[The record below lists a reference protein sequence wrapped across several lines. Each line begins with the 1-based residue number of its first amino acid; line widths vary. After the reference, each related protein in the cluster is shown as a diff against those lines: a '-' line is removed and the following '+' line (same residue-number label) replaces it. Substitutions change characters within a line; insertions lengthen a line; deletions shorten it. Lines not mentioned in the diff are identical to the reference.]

1 MFEPDFRGPNFEA
14 LGLAPPFANCR
25 RNTLQQLISLWA
37 TRLQNS
43 LQKHP
48 RRVLAGVA
56 VTLTVAGG
64 GAFAVASL
72 DAGVANM
79 PIQQVVESVNTLS
92 LPSLWT
98 DNKPLQLFRSDIT
111 RSSDSADSLLSRL
124 GLSDAEAAVFLRN
137 TKTARQQLIGHAG
150 RLVSVEG
157 DAEHRLTRLTAR
169 WANDDGV
176 NFTRWVMERTS
187 EGFTERQES
196 APLTISTRMGNGTI
210 QSSLF
215 AATDDAN
222 IPDSVANQLA
232 DIFAGEIDFHR
243 DLRKDDRFAVVY
255 ESLEADGEV
264 LRAGRVLSAEFV
276 NNGKSHQA
284 FWFKEANAKEGGYY
298 NADGVSLRRAYLA
311 SPLAF
316 SRVTSG
322 FKMRFH
328 PILQT
333 WRAHLGV
340 DYAAPTGTPVRS
352 VGQGIVDVAGS
363 QGGFGNVVMVKHASG
378 QTTVYAHLSRI
389 NVKRGQSVMQ
399 GQTLGL
405 VGATGW
411 ATGPHLHFE
420 FRVNGQHKDPRTMA
434 RQSTAIEIS
443 AAAREQFKRHAAT
456 AKVDLAAAASTQV
469 SRAE

>member
-1 MFEPDFRGPNFEA
+1 
-14 LGLAPPFANCR
+14 
-25 RNTLQQLISLWA
+25 
-37 TRLQNS
+37 
-43 LQKHP
+43 
-48 RRVLAGVA
+48 
-56 VTLTVAGG
+56 
-64 GAFAVASL
+64 
-72 DAGVANM
+72 
-79 PIQQVVESVNTLS
+79 
-92 LPSLWT
+92 
-98 DNKPLQLFRSDIT
+98 
-111 RSSDSADSLLSRL
+111 
-124 GLSDAEAAVFLRN
+124 
-137 TKTARQQLIGHAG
+137 
-150 RLVSVEG
+150 LVSVEG

-169 WANDDGV
+169 WANDDGE
-176 NFTRWVMERTS
+176 NFTRWVMERS
-187 EGFTERQES
+187 AEGFTERQEI
-196 APLTISTRMGNGTI
+196 APLTIGTRMGNGTI

-215 AATDDAN
+215 AATDDAD

-276 NNGKSHQA
+276 NNGKTHQA

-420 FRVNGQHKDPRTMA
+420 FRVNGQHKDPRIMA
-434 RQSTAIEIS
+434 RQSTAVEIS
-443 AAAREQFKRHAAT
+443 AAAREQFKRHASI

>member
-1 MFEPDFRGPNFEA
+1 MQ
-14 LGLAPPFANCR
+14 
-25 RNTLQQLISLWA
+25 TLFSLWA
-37 TRLQNS
+37 ARLQNS
-43 LQKHP
+43 VQQHP

-56 VTLTVAGG
+56 VLLSVMGG
-64 GAFAVASL
+64 GAFAVANL
-72 DAGVANM
+72 DDETSKL
-79 PIQQVVESVNTLS
+79 PLQQVVESVNTLS
-92 LPSLWT
+92 LPSLWA
-98 DNKPLQLFRSDIT
+98 DKSLQLFRSDVT
-111 RSSDSADSLLSRL
+111 RSNDTADSLLSRL
-124 GLSDAEAAVFLRN
+124 GLSDAEAATYIRN
-137 TKTARQQLIGHAG
+137 TRTARQYITGRAG
-150 RLVSVEG
+150 RLVSAEG

-169 WANDDGV
+169 WANDDGE
-176 NFTRWVMERTS
+176 NFTRWVMERTA
-187 EGFTERQES
+187 EGFVERLEI
-196 APLTISTRMGNGTI
+196 ARLNVSTRMGNGTI

-215 AATDDAN
+215 AATDDAD
-222 IPDSVANQLA
+222 IPDSVASQLA
-232 DIFAGEIDFHR
+232 DIFAGDIDFHR
-243 DLRKDDRFAVVY
+243 ALRKGDRFAVVY

-264 LRAGRVLSAEFV
+264 LRTGRVLSAEFV
-276 NNGKSHQA
+276 NNGKTHQA
-284 FWFKEANAKEGGYY
+284 FWFKEASAKEGGYY
-298 NADGVSLRRAYLA
+298 NAEGVSLRRAYLA

-352 VGQGIVDVAGS
+352 VGQGIVDVAGA

-405 VGATGW
+405 VGSTGW

-420 FRVNGQHKDPRTMA
+420 FRVNGQHKDPLTMA
-434 RQSTAIEIS
+434 RQSVAVEVS
-443 AAAREQFKRHAAT
+443 AAAREQFKRHAAI
-456 AKVDLAAAASTQV
+456 AKVDLAAAASGQL
-469 SRAE
+469 SNAE

>member
-1 MFEPDFRGPNFEA
+1 MQ
-14 LGLAPPFANCR
+14 PF
-25 RNTLQQLISLWA
+25 ISLWA

-48 RRVLAGVA
+48 RRILVGVA

-72 DAGVANM
+72 DSGAANM
-79 PIQQVVESVNTLS
+79 PLKQVVESVNTLS
-92 LPSLWT
+92 LPSLRA
-98 DNKPLQLFRSDIT
+98 DKPLQLFRSDVS
-111 RSSDSADSLLSRL
+111 RSADSADSLLSRL
-124 GLSDAEAAVFLRN
+124 GLNDAEASAYLRN
-137 TKTARQQLIGHAG
+137 SKISRQQIIGRAG

-157 DAEHRLTRLTAR
+157 DAEHQLMRLTAR
-169 WANDDGV
+169 WANDDGKT
-176 NFTRWVMERTS
+176 FTRWVMERTA
-187 EGFTERQES
+187 EGFAERQEL
-196 APLTISTRMGNGTI
+196 AELTIGTRMGNGTI
-210 QSSLF
+210 QTSLF
-215 AATDDAN
+215 AATDDAD
-222 IPDSVANQLA
+222 IPDSVATQLA
-232 DIFAGEIDFHR
+232 EIFAGEIDFHR

-276 NNGKSHQA
+276 NNGKTHQA

-363 QGGFGNVVMVKHASG
+363 QGGFGNVVMVKHANG
-378 QTTVYAHLSRI
+378 HTTV
-389 NVKRGQSVMQ
+389 
-399 GQTLGL
+399 
-405 VGATGW
+405 
-411 ATGPHLHFE
+411 
-420 FRVNGQHKDPRTMA
+420 
-434 RQSTAIEIS
+434 
-443 AAAREQFKRHAAT
+443 
-456 AKVDLAAAASTQV
+456 
-469 SRAE
+469 

>member
-1 MFEPDFRGPNFEA
+1 MFEADFRGPNFEA
-14 LGLAPPFANCR
+14 LGLAPPSTNCR
-25 RNTLQQLISLWA
+25 RNTLQRFISLWA
-37 TRLQNS
+37 TRLHNS
-43 LQKHP
+43 LQKYP

-72 DAGVANM
+72 ESGVAHM
-79 PIQQVVESVNTLS
+79 PLQQVVESVNTLS

-98 DNKPLQLFRSDIT
+98 DKSLQLFRSDLT
-111 RSSDSADSLLSRL
+111 RSSDTADSLLSRL
-124 GLSDAEAAVFLRN
+124 GLSDPEAASYLRN
-137 TKTARQQLIGHAG
+137 ARTARQQLMGRAG

-169 WANDDGV
+169 WANEDGE
-176 NFTRWVMERTS
+176 NFTRWVIERKDG
-187 EGFTERQES
+187 GFVERLETAQ
-196 APLTISTRMGNGTI
+196 LNVSTRMGSGTI

-215 AATDDAN
+215 AATDEAD
-222 IPDSVANQLA
+222 IPDSVATQLA
-232 DIFAGEIDFHR
+232 EIFAGEIDFHR

-255 ESLEADGEV
+255 ESHEADGEV

-276 NNGKSHQA
+276 NNGKTHQA

-340 DYAAPTGTPVRS
+340 DYAAPAGTPVRS
-352 VGQGIVDVAGS
+352 VGQGVVDVAGA

-389 NVKRGQSVMQ
+389 NVKRGQTVMQ

-420 FRVNGQHKDPRTMA
+420 FRVNGQHKDPRVMA
-434 RQSTAIEIS
+434 RQSTSVAIS
-443 AAAREQFKRHAAT
+443 AAAREEFKRHAAI
-456 AKVDLAAAASTQV
+456 AQVDLTAAASTQV

>member
-1 MFEPDFRGPNFEA
+1 M
-14 LGLAPPFANCR
+14 
-25 RNTLQQLISLWA
+25 WA
-37 TRLQNS
+37 SRLQNS

-48 RRVLAGVA
+48 RHVLAGVA
-56 VTLTVAGG
+56 ITLTVAGS
-64 GAFAVASL
+64 GAFAVANL
-72 DAGVANM
+72 DTGTTGM
-79 PIQQVVESVNTLS
+79 PLQQVVESVNTLS
-92 LPSLWT
+92 LPSLWA
-98 DNKPLQLFRSDIT
+98 DKPMQLFRSDVT

-124 GLSDAEAAVFLRN
+124 GLSDPEAATYLRN
-137 TKTARQQLIGHAG
+137 TKTARQQLIGRAG

-169 WANDDGV
+169 WANDDGE
-176 NFTRWVMERTS
+176 NFTRWVMERK
-187 EGFTERQES
+187 EGGFVERLET
-196 APLTISTRMGNGTI
+196 APLNVSTRMGNGTI
-210 QSSLF
+210 QTSLF
-215 AATDDAN
+215 AATDDAD

-276 NNGKSHQA
+276 NNGKTHQA
-284 FWFKEANAKEGGYY
+284 FWFKEVNAKEGGYY

-333 WRAHLGV
+333 WRAHLGI

-434 RQSTAIEIS
+434 RQSTAVEIS
-443 AAAREQFKRHAAT
+443 AAAREQFKRHAAI
-456 AKVDLAAAASTQV
+456 AKVDLAAAASSQV